1 VKTRTPVALAFV
13 ICSVLAV
20 SAAPAAHASF
30 PGNEGWIA
38 FTDGDLWLV
47 RPDGTGLHRIT
58 SGPADDG
65 MMAFSADGQM
75 LVFRRDGL
83 IATIRANGRHFQS
96 TGVQGNDPRWY
107 PDRTRI
113 VFWDGNGVWTM
124 RPDGSGRKLIFE
136 SEFAENFAHVFRT
149 PEYSVEGNLVV
160 SEFEHELEGSFE
172 DVVVQDPPPSNDC
185 GIPADKAEWSPDGRM
200 LAILGFGGLI
210 CLTDGLT
217 GGTIFLDVFAFD
229 LAWSPEGHRVVLGD
243 GRIADLEG
251 TVLVEDLFSTVGQ
264 DVDWQP
270 RCTVQGTGGDDVLT
284 GTDGADVICG
294 LGGDDTIV
302 ALGGNDV
309 VYGGSG
315 DDELAGGLG
324 ADLLYGGWNADELAG
339 GGGPDFLSA
348 GPGAD
353 VGCDGGFGVDRSEGC
368 EVSARI
374 P

>member
-1 VKTRTPVALAFV
+1 MKRRTPVALAFV
-13 ICSVLAV
+13 ICSMLAV
-20 SAAPAAHASF
+20 STAPPARASF

-47 RPDGTGLHRIT
+47 RPDGTGLHQIT

-65 MMAFSADGQM
+65 MMAWSADGQM

-83 IATIRANGRHFQS
+83 IATIHANGHRFRS

-124 RPDGSGRKLIFE
+124 RPDGSGLKLIFE

-149 PEYSVEGNLVV
+149 PSYSVDGYLAV

-172 DVVVQDPPPSNDC
+172 DIVVEDPPPSNDC
-185 GIPADKAEWSPDGRM
+185 GVPADKAEWSPDGRK
-200 LAILGFGGLI
+200 LAVMGFGGLI

-217 GGTIFLDVFAFD
+217 GGTIFHDVFAFD
-229 LAWSPEGHRVVLGD
+229 LAWSPVGDRLVLGD
-243 GRIADLEG
+243 GRIVDVEG
-251 TVLVEDLFSTVGQ
+251 NVLVEDLFSTLGQ

-270 RCTVQGTGGDDVLT
+270 RCTVQGTSGDDVLT
-284 GTDGADVICG
+284 GTEGADVICG
-294 LGGDDTIV
+294 LGGDDTLLG
-302 ALGGNDV
+302 LGGADLLL
-309 VYGGSG
+309 GGSG
-315 DDELAGGLG
+315 DDLLDAGPG
-324 ADLLYGGWNADELAG
+324 ADLLYGGFNADRLFG
-339 GGGPDFLSA
+339 RGGPDFVNA

-353 VGCDGGFGVDRSEGC
+353 VRCNGGSGVDRAEGC